1 DADTISISPTIEAK
15 QIIPAALQSVVAGT
29 AEKRYSRDMTT
40 HLHILARRCWI
51 FDLDGTLTVPVHD
64 FPAIRSALGMT
75 DSDSDILRFLAALPP
90 AEAAV
95 RHGRLI
101 EIEYELA
108 GKTAAAPGAGRL
120 LDQLFRRGTRVGIL
134 TRNTREIALHTLG
147 QIGLKGYF
155 TPDDILGRD
164 EAAPKPHPEGIEKLL
179 ASWGSAPDKT
189 VMVGDYLFDLQV
201 GRAAGTATIHVD
213 SSGAFRWPELADMLV
228 ETLEELAEALTQAVP
243 APAGI

>member
-1 DADTISISPTIEAK
+1 
-15 QIIPAALQSVVAGT
+15 
-29 AEKRYSRDMTT
+29 MTT
-40 HLHILARRCWI
+40 HNYILARRCWI

-64 FPAIRSALGMT
+64 FPAIRSALGMGH
-75 DSDSDILRFLAALPP
+75 SDTDILQFLASLPSP
-90 AEAAV
+90 ESAAK
-95 RHGRLI
+95 HARLI

-108 GKTAAAPGAGRL
+108 DRTAAAPGAERL
-120 LDQLFRRGTRVGIL
+120 LDLLHRREARVGIL

-155 TPDDILGRD
+155 TAADILGRD

-179 ASWGSAPDKT
+179 AGWGNEPDET

-213 SSGAFRWPELADMLV
+213 SSCTFRWPELADLV
-228 ETLEELAEALTQAVP
+228 VATLEDLAEAMARNVSE
-243 APAGI
+243 